1 MSYALTVA
9 IEYALTFSA
18 LKIPRSDAYN
28 NIDLTEYI
36 QKEDIKFEENKNYNI
51 FIEQYFAYSIRFK
64 NKEKF
69 DKILDKI
76 YLYAV
81 QLEAELVQ
89 YNKLDSLLD
98 YAALTGLLYNKS
110 DIYLESVFRTTSLPN
125 NIYNKG
131 LLNFINL
138 ETNVSAAITPYIKL
152 AGDTD
157 DQLIDIFEFANNYNK
172 DLNKFRTKLKE
183 KVAAF
188 LNDNE

>member
-69 DKILDKI
+69 NKILDKV